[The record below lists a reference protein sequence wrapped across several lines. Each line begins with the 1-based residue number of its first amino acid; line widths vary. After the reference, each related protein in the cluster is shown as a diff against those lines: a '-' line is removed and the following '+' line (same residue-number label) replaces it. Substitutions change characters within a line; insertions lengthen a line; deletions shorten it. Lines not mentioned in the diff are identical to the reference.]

1 MLDIFNKLGLF
12 FEDCYREVNVREYA
26 RIIKVSPPTASTIL
40 QRLGKESLLKSRI
53 ERKNH
58 LYRANRENP
67 VFIDLSR
74 AYWRQKLT
82 VLTEFLAEEINY
94 KTIILFGSLTKAEA
108 TVNSDIDIYV
118 DYEEKPISLDE
129 YEKKLKRR
137 IQLHF
142 RNELGNINLK
152 NNIQQGMALNGVM
165 I

>member
-26 RIIKVSPPTASTIL
+26 RIIRISPPTASTAL
-40 QRLGKESLLKSRI
+40 QRLEKEGLLKSRI

-67 VFIDLSR
+67 VFIDLSK

-82 VLTEFLAEEINY
+82 GLTTFLAEKINY

-108 TVNSDIDIYV
+108 TSNSDIDLYI

-129 YEKKLKRR
+129 FEKKLRRR

-142 RNELGNINLK
+142 RNELKNINLK
-152 NNIQQGMALNGVM
+152 KNIQQGMVLNGVM